1 MKVNYHSQFS
11 INDSFKDQITE
22 KINKLDELN
31 LRFSEAD
38 VYFKLKD
45 GAEPTS
51 DKEFE
56 VKIHVPGQI
65 LFSKSHSDSFEK
77 AIPLAFSKIR
87 KQIIKYKESTG
98 TKRGTRV

>member
-1 MKVNYHSQFS
+1 MKVNYHSTFS
-11 INDSFKDQITE
+11 INDYFKDQIDE

-45 GAEPTS
+45 GAEATS

-56 VKIHVPGQI
+56 IKIHVPGHV
-65 LFSKSHSDSFEK
+65 LFSKSHSESFEK
-77 AIPLAFSKIR
+77 AIPAAFSKIR

-98 TKRGTRV
+98 PKRGTRI

>member
-1 MKVNYHSQFS
+1 MKVNYHSTFS
-11 INDSFKDQITE
+11 INDYFKDQIAE

-45 GAEPTS
+45 GSDPTS

-56 VKIHVPGQI
+56 VKIQVPGHI

-87 KQIIKYKESTG
+87 KQKL
-98 TKRGTRV
+98 